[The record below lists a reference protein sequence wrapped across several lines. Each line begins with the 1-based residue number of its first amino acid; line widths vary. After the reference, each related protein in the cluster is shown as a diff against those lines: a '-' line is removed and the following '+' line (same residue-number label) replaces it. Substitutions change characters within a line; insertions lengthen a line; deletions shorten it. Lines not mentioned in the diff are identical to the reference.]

1 LICAAMVTARLLASC
16 TGPSRAGFSAR
27 DVNKPSRTRSLSTR
41 HTGGVTKKNSF
52 KKKKISGRPVLCLA
66 VVATS
71 RLRLSFSFS
80 FGPIQI
86 SNPLSNPLQSVF
98 LGIPS
103 PPPKRE
109 RYCCSV
115 LHHPRL
121 LSAHSPGFLGTPTRE
136 ELPARAPFAA
146 EGLACSRGAA
156 EALLR

>member
-1 LICAAMVTARLLASC
+1 MVTAQCSSELASLW
-16 TGPSRAGFSAR
+16 TEPSRAGFSAR
-27 DVNKPSRTRSLSTR
+27 HVNKPSRTRSLSTR
-41 HTGGVTKKNSF
+41 HTRGVTNKNSF
-52 KKKKISGRPVLCLA
+52 KKKKNQWPAVLCLA

-98 LGIPS
+98 LGIPA

-115 LHHPRL
+115 LHHPCL
-121 LSAHSPGFLGTPTRE
+121 LSAHSPGFLGTQHARN
-136 ELPARAPFAA
+136 LPARAPFAA
-146 EGLACSRGAA
+146 EGLAGSRGAV
-156 EALLR
+156 EAVLR